1 MKTISSTRGFS
12 IIVDDE
18 DYERVNRYR
27 WHAAR
32 FKDGREHRPVRG
44 VGKGEKR
51 KLILLAREIINAPAG
66 LVVDHIDGDPW
77 NNLRSNLRVCTSAE
91 NSRNRRK
98 HRTGRG
104 EFKGVY
110 QLPSGRHQ
118 AAIGVNG
125 KSIYLGSFDTAE
137 EAARAYDRG
146 AVEHHG
152 EFARLNF
159 SPAPS
164 SRAGAKAAFTGSAP
178 RSPVGAAD
186 LSVGLA
192 NLDGLAAAVRL
203 SPLASLAVAG
213 ELSA

>member
-164 SRAGAKAAFTGSAP
+164 SRAGAKAVSRVMLPAP
-178 RSPVGAAD
+178 RGTAD
-186 LSVGLA
+186 LPPELA
-192 NLDGLAAAVRL
+192 LGGLAAPPSALPFAGGGAVG
-203 SPLASLAVAG
+203 AG
-213 ELSA
+213 L